1 MANRLKLETGEQEL
15 LDSYERGEWQSV
27 GASPEELGPYQ
38 RYAMAAL
45 EAEGLISI
53 ILPKEDL
60 RAVRRKAREAGV
72 PYQMFIANIVHQ
84 FVSEHV
90 AERPRA

>member
-1 MANRLKLETGEQEL
+1 MANRLKLETGEREL

-27 GASPEELGPYQ
+27 GDSPEKLGQYQ
-38 RYAMAAL
+38 RYAIAAL

-53 ILPKEDL
+53 ILPQEDL
-60 RAVRRKAREAGV
+60 KAVRRKAREAGV
-72 PYQMFIANIVHQ
+72 PYPLFIAKIVHQ
-84 FVSEHV
+84 FVSEQP